1 MVYPAPTDSSV
12 IIKTY
17 HRQSLAAL
25 LWNNNPS
32 DNVKKCQHLT
42 QAKVL
47 CHTAFINTNLLIL
60 EKVSI
65 RRGTRPK
72 KTANKPGASQTTP
85 HPPPTLSTSLGR
97 ASPLEWSTTSSLGL
111 CVEHLVVCHERLRGG
126 GLYSGGGGVGATP
139 HIHIHGSLIHRKE
152 VE

>member
-65 RRGTRPK
+65 RRGTRPE
-72 KTANKPGASQTTP
+72 KTADRPG
-85 HPPPTLSTSLGR
+85 TS
-97 ASPLEWSTTSSLGL
+97 PNYSSLSSYSKNLPWQGL
-111 CVEHLVVCHERLRGG
+111 ALALEH
-126 GLYSGGGGVGATP
+126 Y
-139 HIHIHGSLIHRKE
+139 IFK
-152 VE
+152 